1 MVVDQGDQGDEAGA
15 ALRLLGITRA
25 LRAAERGYLASWLHD
40 RPIQDLA
47 AATLELGLARR
58 AIGPA
63 AGDQLDVP
71 ERQVEAA
78 GRSLRRL
85 VDELSPFPRDGTGL
99 TAALE
104 QRTAWLLAAPLA
116 VNLGQGAADLTADEI
131 EAVADLVELML
142 LGVAAETPAGTPAGA
157 PAGTLAAVRADRD
170 VIVVELNIRPTADDP
185 AADPSAAT
193 AAAAA
198 WLDGLAAAMRTR
210 ADAEPRGSRLRV
222 RVEIPRR
229 RTQ

>member
-1 MVVDQGDQGDEAGA
+1 MVVDQGDEAGA

-25 LRAAERGYLASWLHD
+25 LRAAERGYLAGWLHD

-47 AATLELGLARR
+47 AATLELGLVRR

-71 ERQVEAA
+71 ERQVETA

-85 VDELSPFPRDGTGL
+85 VDELSPFPRAGSGL
-99 TAALE
+99 AATLE
-104 QRTAWLLAAPLA
+104 RRTAWLLAAPLA
-116 VNLGQGAADLTADEI
+116 VNLGQGAADLPADEI
-131 EAVADLVELML
+131 EAVADLVELIL
-142 LGVAAETPAGTPAGA
+142 LGVASQASH
-157 PAGTLAAVRADRD
+157 GTLAAVQADRD
-170 VIVVELNIRPTADDP
+170 VIVVELNIRLAAGEQAD
-185 AADPSAAT
+185 
-193 AAAAA
+193 AAA

-210 ADAEPRGSRLRV
+210 ADTEQRGSRLRA

-229 RTQ
+229 RAQ

>member
-1 MVVDQGDQGDEAGA
+1 MMGDLAGPGDEAAA
-15 ALRLLGITRA
+15 ALRLLDITRA
-25 LRAAERGYLASWLHD
+25 LRAAERGYLAGWLHD

-47 AATLELGLARR
+47 AATLELGLVRR
-58 AIGPA
+58 AIGPE

-71 ERQVEAA
+71 ERQVETA

-85 VDELSPFPRDGTGL
+85 VDELAPFPRAGSGL

-104 QRTAWLLAAPLA
+104 RRTAWLLAAPLA
-116 VNLGQGAADLTADEI
+116 VNLGQGAADLPADEI
-131 EAVADLVELML
+131 EAVADLVELIL
-142 LGVAAETPAGTPAGA
+142 FGVAGDEKPDGPPA

-170 VIVVELNIRPTADDP
+170 VIVVELNIRLSAGEPAD
-185 AADPSAAT
+185 AT
-193 AAAAA
+193 A

-210 ADAEPRGSRLRV
+210 AEAETRGSRLRV

-229 RTQ
+229 RAQ